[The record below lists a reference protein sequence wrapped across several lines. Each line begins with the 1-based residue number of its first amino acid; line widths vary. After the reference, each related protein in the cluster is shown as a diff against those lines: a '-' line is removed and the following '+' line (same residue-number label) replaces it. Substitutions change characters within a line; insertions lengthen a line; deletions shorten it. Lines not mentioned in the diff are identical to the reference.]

1 MNNTVTIYDSLL
13 LPQVC
18 VTYMFN
24 KLLLDGAFVV
34 I

>member
-1 MNNTVTIYDSLL
+1 MSNRVTIYDGLL

-24 KLLLDGAFVV
+24 KLLLDGGFVV